1 MVPLNMGPASATPEA
16 ENDDA
21 TELGARDALGVI
33 LKDTLQRM
41 AKRIV
46 TRHERA
52 AKKPEELKRF
62 LDQGMIDDNR
72 AVVLDALTPALD
84 ALQVPGNRSSLMLEF
99 FYCMKD
105 ALTSRATVD
114 GVEILCTDEFKRNQV
129 ISEVSEELASRW
141 MGEIE

>member
-1 MVPLNMGPASATPEA
+1 
-16 ENDDA
+16 
-21 TELGARDALGVI
+21 
-33 LKDTLQRM
+33 M

-62 LDQGMIDDNR
+62 LEQGMIDDNR

-105 ALTSRATVD
+105 ALTVCGD
-114 GVEILCTDEFKRNQV
+114 GFNRNEI
-129 ISEVSEELASRW
+129 ISGVSEELASRW